1 MIKKF
6 ALLITFLLVGLF
18 IGNRVF
24 NHIDAWFGIGI
35 ILFSIIYF
43 IHKLIKIFKHEKF
56 S

>member
-6 ALLITFLLVGLF
+6 AILITFLLVGLF

-43 IHKLIKIFKHEKF
+43 IPIVR
-56 S
+56 